1 MSCPFYAS
9 SAFDIEK
16 LRDDLTRQAMAIRHI
31 LASGQMCPDAMR
43 DFAWKKARLEQLES
57 RDTHP
62 VLPAEALQT

>member
-1 MSCPFYAS
+1 MSFYTS

-31 LASGQMCPDAMR
+31 LASGQKCPDAMR

-62 VLPAEALQT
+62 VLPAAALQT